1 MQAMRSAGV
10 RPVLRATGVGVI
22 SALLALLVFVR
33 GLFELLDPLATD
45 VAQVGAGSLIVFAAV
60 ALGGAAG
67 AWQAALAGV
76 PTRREIVVVGAVGPG
91 LACAAV
97 SLVLSVAQSV
107 DPGRALL
114 ELATIAAGAAAG
126 AWALPAL
133 ARALAKL
140 RGTRGQ
146 TSAEYMGALLL
157 VAVIIGALLA
167 SGVPAEIANR
177 MSGSVNA
184 IAAGNGARTHSY
196 GDDQREPVVDPSAD
210 DDGDGLTNEEEAALG
225 TDPNEA
231 DSDGDGM
238 SDTEEFEHGTDPN
251 QGIDPL
257 TEDNAFKPWER
268 LGISED
274 EWNDLE
280 ESILEE
286 INPGGW
292 KGFLLGEAAESIVL
306 DENGELVLIPPGARY
321 GYEDGK
327 LQIYPLMENGV
338 GGGLVKGLAKILGA
352 GGKSASTALKSAL
365 EKLSPSLR
373 ARLASSGLLKGV
385 EGAAET
391 TKALPRFEPGRWLKH
406 FEDHAAEF
414 GYRTPVEYL
423 RGARDFVA
431 RTDVETFT
439 RVGGRTDGDRL
450 FYDEAT
456 NYFAVL
462 RKDGVLR
469 TYFRPRDGRAY
480 WLRQIGQGP

>member
-1 MQAMRSAGV
+1 MQSVRSAGV
-10 RPVLRATGVGVI
+10 RPVLRATGVGVAA
-22 SALLALLVFVR
+22 ALLALLVFVR
-33 GLFELLDPLATD
+33 GLFELLDPLAAD
-45 VAQVGAGSLIVFAAV
+45 VVRIGAGSLIVFAAA

-76 PTRREIVVVGAVGPG
+76 PTRREIVVVGALCPG

-97 SLVLSVAQSV
+97 SLVLSVSQAV

-114 ELATIAAGAAAG
+114 ELAMIAAGALAG

-133 ARALAKL
+133 ARMLARL

-167 SGVPAEIANR
+167 SGIPAQIADR
-177 MSGSVNA
+177 MTGNVDA
-184 IAAGNGARTHSY
+184 IAGGTGARTHSN
-196 GDDQREPVVDPSAD
+196 GDDRREPVVDPTAD

-225 TDPNEA
+225 TEPGEA

-238 SDTEEFEHGTDPN
+238 SDTDEFEHGTDPN

-257 TEDNAFKPWER
+257 TAENSGRPWER

-274 EWNDLE
+274 EWYDLE
-280 ESILEE
+280 KSILDE

-292 KGFLLGEAAESIVL
+292 KSFVLGDAAEGLVL
-306 DENGELVLIPPGARY
+306 DENGEIVLVPPGATVM
-321 GYEDGK
+321 YEDGK
-327 LQIYPLMENGV
+327 LKIYPMMENGV

-352 GGKSASTALKSAL
+352 GGKSASTALKNAL

-373 ARLASSGLLKGV
+373 ARLANSGLLKGV
-385 EGAAET
+385 DGAAET
-391 TKALPRFEPGRWLKH
+391 AKALPRFEPGRWLKH
-406 FEDHAAEF
+406 FDDHAAEF

-423 RGARDFVA
+423 RGARDFVK

-450 FYDEAT
+450 FYDQASNT
-456 NYFAVL
+456 FAVL

-480 WLRQIGQGP
+480 WLKQIGQG

>member
-1 MQAMRSAGV
+1 MHAVRSAGV
-10 RPVLRATGVGVI
+10 QPVLRATGAGVAA
-22 SALLALLVFVR
+22 ALLALLVFVR
-33 GLFELLDPLATD
+33 GLFELLDPVAADL
-45 VAQVGAGSLIVFAAV
+45 AQVGAGSLIVFAAA

-76 PTRREIVVVGAVGPG
+76 RTRREIVLVGALCPG
-91 LACAAV
+91 VACAAL
-97 SLVLSVAQSV
+97 SLVLSISQSV

-114 ELATIAAGAAAG
+114 ELAMVAAGAGAG
-126 AWALPAL
+126 AWALPAV
-133 ARALAKL
+133 ARLLSRL

-167 SGVPAEIANR
+167 TGIPAQIANR
-177 MSGSVNA
+177 MLGSVDA
-184 IAAGNGARTHSY
+184 IAGGNGQRTHSY
-196 GDDQREPVVDPSAD
+196 GDDHRSPTDDPTAD
-210 DDGDGLTNEEEAALG
+210 DDGDGLTNEEEEALG
-225 TDPNEA
+225 TDPGEE

-257 TEDNAFKPWER
+257 TEENAFKPWER

-280 ESILEE
+280 KSILEE

-292 KGFLLGEAAESIVL
+292 KSFLLGDAAESIVL
-306 DENGELVLIPPGARY
+306 DENGEIVLIPPGAMY

-327 LQIYPLMENGV
+327 LEIYPMMENGV

-352 GGKSASTALKSAL
+352 GGKSASTALKNAL
-365 EKLSPSLR
+365 AKLSPSTR
-373 ARLASSGLLKGV
+373 ARLANSGLLKGV
-385 EGAAET
+385 DGAAET
-391 TKALPRFEPGRWLKH
+391 AKALPRFEPGRWLKH
-406 FEDHAAEF
+406 FDDHAAEF

-431 RTDVETFT
+431 RKDLETFT

-450 FYDEAT
+450 FYDQASNT
-456 NYFAVL
+456 FAVL

-480 WLRQIGQGP
+480 WLKQIGQG